1 MRRAESRERARG
13 EDDRGAFFG
22 QGDGEIFSGRL
33 TEGLWILLVEETE
46 VGVEGSVIGLV
57 LVAVGMGGGTGSSE
71 APMIA
76 RRGRL
81 GADQPMILHMLDIP
95 LAAES

>member
-1 MRRAESRERARG
+1 MV
-13 EDDRGAFFG
+13 
-22 QGDGEIFSGRL
+22 SGFD
-33 TEGLWILLVEETE
+33 EPGKSKVQ
-46 VGVEGSVIGLV
+46 VIGLV
-57 LVAVGMGGGTGSSE
+57 LAAVEMGGGTGSSE

-95 LAAES
+95 PAADVLNGVRMVELMDADFLLS

>member
-1 MRRAESRERARG
+1 
-13 EDDRGAFFG
+13 
-22 QGDGEIFSGRL
+22 
-33 TEGLWILLVEETE
+33 
-46 VGVEGSVIGLV
+46 
-57 LVAVGMGGGTGSSE
+57 MGGGTGSSE

-95 LAAES
+95 PAAEGVVVITDVVEACTVDDVAVMVVGWLLLTRQIQIALILKEFAPSIPEKSISCLKV

>member
-1 MRRAESRERARG
+1 MVSG
-13 EDDRGAFFG
+13 F
-22 QGDGEIFSGRL
+22 DGPGKL
-33 TEGLWILLVEETE
+33 KVQ
-46 VGVEGSVIGLV
+46 VIGLV

-76 RRGRL
+76 RTGRL

-95 LAAES
+95 PVGSEWN